1 MPDWLPWVIAAAVVI
16 IVVVVAFFV
25 AQRRRSTAL
34 RDRFG
39 PEYDRTMATT
49 DGRREGERELRERQ
63 ERRKELEI
71 RPLAPDAQRRYVEQ
85 WRLVQE
91 RFVDDPTG
99 AIAEADRLVTQVMRD
114 RGYPMDDFEQRAAD
128 VSVDHPNVA
137 EDYRRAHE
145 VAVRRDDAETD
156 TEDLRRAMIHYR
168 ALFTDLLET
177 SETEA

>member
-1 MPDWLPWVIAAAVVI
+1 MPEWLPWVIVAAVVV
-16 IVVVVAFFV
+16 IVVVAVVVAM
-25 AQRRRSTAL
+25 QRRRSTAL

-39 PEYDRTMATT
+39 PEYDRTLATT
-49 DGRREGERELRERQ
+49 DGRREGEQELMERQ
-63 ERRKELEI
+63 RRRQQLEI

-99 AIAEADRLVTQVMRD
+99 AIGEADRLVTQVMNE

-128 VSVDHPNVA
+128 VSVDHPDVV

-145 VAVRRDDAETD
+145 IAVRRDDGETN

-168 ALFTDLLET
+168 SLFTDLLET
-177 SETEA
+177 TDSQR